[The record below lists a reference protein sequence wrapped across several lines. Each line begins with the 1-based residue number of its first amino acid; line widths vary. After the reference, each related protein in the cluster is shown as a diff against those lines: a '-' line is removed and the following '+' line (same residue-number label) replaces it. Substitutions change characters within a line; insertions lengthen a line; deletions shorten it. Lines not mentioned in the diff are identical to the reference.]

1 MRGTLAN
8 DQSGPALDA
17 LARDVDRLGAEAEA
31 YDLGRAKLEDQFAQ
45 LEQADAVN
53 AELARLRGKINK
65 TEGNTP

>member
-1 MRGTLAN
+1 
-8 DQSGPALDA
+8 
-17 LARDVDRLGAEAEA
+17 VDRLGAEAEA